1 MASSSIKQKSARP
14 RPLKDQD
21 LQNVLD
27 MLDNDNDDDSALT
40 DTYIEDGDSDDDDDD
55 DEDTETNFVNIVDN
69 ELGTNINSSDTNE
82 EETTND
88 DEIIRAVDHNNPIR
102 RAKLPNLQE
111 TMNEDNYDR
120 LPSNKH
126 FYGKLK
132 INENIKIIN
141 GIPSIIQ
148 RKALQGKKFEIDLT
162 LQENPETENLLKS
175 FL

>member
-1 MASSSIKQKSARP
+1 MASSSGKQKSTRP
-14 RPLKDQD
+14 RPLTDED
-21 LQNVLD
+21 LQNFLD
-27 MLDNDNDDDSALT
+27 MLDNDDDDDGTLT
-40 DTYIEDGDSDDDDDD
+40 DTDIEDGDSDDD

-69 ELGTNINSSDTNE
+69 EVGTNINSSDTNE
-82 EETTND
+82 DETTND

-111 TMNEDNYDR
+111 TMNKDNYDR
-120 LPSNKH
+120 LPPNKH

-148 RKALQGKKFEIDLT
+148 RKALQGNK
-162 LQENPETENLLKS
+162 
-175 FL
+175 